1 MKRGTAPLVQPWR
14 HGLLCI
20 ALVAM
25 AVVVLGRAWQLQVHE
40 QDFLVKQGIARHQR
54 TIPVP
59 ASRGR
64 ILDRNGSPLAVST
77 PISSV
82 WAEPQKLRQNAEI
95 VPRLAKSLS
104 LEPNRLQANLDKAPE
119 SSEFMYV
126 ARHVDPRVAD
136 QVASMKIEGVHL
148 QREFRRY
155 YPAGEV
161 ASHVLGATNIDD
173 RGIEGIENLWDELL
187 AGTSGARRV
196 MRDLKGR
203 AFSEVEY
210 IERER
215 PGGELVLS
223 LDRRI
228 QYLAFRELK
237 RAVETHGALSG
248 SVVVLRAQTG
258 EVLALANQPS
268 FNPNAPA
275 AKRDASRRNRAVT
288 DPLEPGST
296 IKPFTIAAALQ
307 LGVVTADDVV
317 DTAPG
322 LYRVGRL
329 EVKDFRDYGPLSLEE
344 ILKKSSNV
352 GVTKVSLGADPAK
365 MWEILDEFGFG
376 RDTGSLF
383 PGENFGVLRHGSN
396 WRRIEQATISYGYG
410 LSATPLQL
418 ARAYAALGND
428 GVLPEISFLKRDDAD
443 YTGRRVLEPEV
454 ARTVRR
460 MLESVVEPG
469 GTGER
474 ARVAG
479 YRVAGKTGTS
489 RKPAPGGY
497 RDDKYYAFFAGMAP
511 ASDPELVV
519 VVLIDEPSGQQYY
532 GGEVAAPAFASIM
545 AGSLRVLGVPMDAIE
560 QPPRL
565 AARQAPAESSL

>member
-1 MKRGTAPLVQPWR
+1 MKRKSTSLIQPWR
-14 HGLLCI
+14 RVLMCLMLAG
-20 ALVAM
+20 M
-25 AVVVLGRAWQLQVHE
+25 GVVVLGRAWQLQVHE
-40 QDFLVKQGIARHQR
+40 QDFLIKQGVARHQR

-82 WAEPQKLRQNAEI
+82 WAEPQKLREQLAAL
-95 VPRLAKSLS
+95 PRLAKALGIEEAGIRESLDAAS
-104 LEPNRLQANLDKAPE
+104 DN
-119 SSEFMYV
+119 SEFMYL
-126 ARHVDPRVAD
+126 ARHVDPRLAD
-136 QVASMKIEGVHL
+136 EVSRLKVKGVHL

-173 RGIEGIENLWDELL
+173 RGIEGIEKLWDELL
-187 AGTSGARRV
+187 AGSNGARRV

-237 RAVETHGALSG
+237 RAVEAHGALSG
-248 SVVVLRAQTG
+248 SVVVMRAQTG
-258 EVLALANQPS
+258 EVLALANQPA

-275 AKRDASRRNRAVT
+275 ARRDASRRNRAVT

-307 LGVVTADDVV
+307 LGVVDSADIIE
-317 DTAPG
+317 TAPG
-322 LYRVGRL
+322 THKVGRL
-329 EVKDFRDYGPLSLEE
+329 QVRDFRDYGSLSLED

-352 GVTKVSLGADPAK
+352 GVTKVSLGADPSK
-365 MWEILDEFGFG
+365 MWEVLDDFGFG

-396 WRRIEQATISYGYG
+396 WRRIEQATIAYGYG

-428 GVLPEISFLKRDDAD
+428 GVLPEVSFLRRESDDVQ
-443 YTGRRVLEPEV
+443 GVRVLEKDV
-454 ARTVRR
+454 AKSVRR

-511 ASDPELVV
+511 ASQPELVV
-519 VVLIDEPSGQQYY
+519 VVMIDEPSGQQYY

-560 QPPRL
+560 LPEQVAGDAVL
-565 AARQAPAESSL
+565 EPAL